1 MLQATAFQNSPTT
14 HVMNHP
20 FWTRVS
26 EHIFG
31 QLAKIVPYVHKG
43 AVYETWFSDAENP
56 GQLTAE
62 TATGSS
68 ELSAGGWSARRR

>member
-1 MLQATAFQNSPTT
+1 MLQAAAFQNSPTT

-31 QLAKIVPYVHKG
+31 QLA
-43 AVYETWFSDAENP
+43 EDRS
-56 GQLTAE
+56 LR
-62 TATGSS
+62 S
-68 ELSAGGWSARRR
+68 